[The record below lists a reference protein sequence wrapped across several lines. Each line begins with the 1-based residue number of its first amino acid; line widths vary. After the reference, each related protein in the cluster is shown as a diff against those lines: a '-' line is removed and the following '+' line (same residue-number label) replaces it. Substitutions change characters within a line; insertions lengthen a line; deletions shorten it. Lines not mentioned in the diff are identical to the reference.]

1 MEEFILKYGVV
12 ILSCIATLASIV
24 IALIKAKH
32 SGNNTRLI
40 DLLAEIPMLVIKAEA
55 MFGHKHGAEKLDYV
69 LTQLRIKALQ
79 RGVSVTDEY
88 LVSQVNSVV
97 NATKNVNTATSP
109 SQESYTAGDTCELDN
124 NPVEAS
130 NTIVEEVNR
139 WK

>member
-12 ILSCIATLASIV
+12 ILSCIATLASVI

-40 DLLAEIPMLVIKAEA
+40 DLLAEIPMLVIKAET
-55 MFGHKHGAEKLDYV
+55 MFGAKHGAEKLDYV

-79 RGVSVTDEY
+79 RGIVVGDDY

-97 NATKNVNTATSP
+97 DATKNVNTATP
-109 SQESYTAGDTCELDN
+109 SQENNTTGNTCELDN
-124 NPVEAS
+124 NPIEAS

>member
-12 ILSCIATLASIV
+12 ILSCIATLASVI

-55 MFGHKHGAEKLDYV
+55 MFGRKHGAEKLDYV

-79 RGVSVTDEY
+79 RGINVSDEY
-88 LVSQVNSVV
+88 LVSQVNSLV
-97 NATKNVNTATSP
+97 NATKNVNTATTP
-109 SQESYTAGDTCELDN
+109 SQENITTGATCELDN
-124 NPVEAS
+124 NPIEAT
-130 NTIVEEVNR
+130 NTTIEEVNR